1 MKRAGLVALL
11 GVFCLPVF
19 CSAAGVHVLTRLD
32 GPSSVF
38 VGESTSITVLAGVD
52 QPLSPSDG
60 IFTFDLDFIINNLT
74 GGGQL
79 LAVTNITRPN
89 VNDTLFSGSNGT
101 PTAYGVASI
110 RGGYLQDTLGVG
122 PPTPLFTV
130 TLQGV
135 APGTVQLTPG
145 PSVDPLGFDF
155 VLYQS
160 TPANT
165 TVTFDQ
171 GVRLEVLIPEP
182 GACAMGIG
190 CLLVSLNRRRCRA

>member
-1 MKRAGLVALL
+1 MLELL
-11 GVFCLPVF
+11 QEAIDK
-19 CSAAGVHVLTRLD
+19 SIIARD
-32 GPSSVF
+32 G
-38 VGESTSITVLAGVD
+38 D
-52 QPLSPSDG
+52 
-60 IFTFDLDFIINNLT
+60 
-74 GGGQL
+74 
-79 LAVTNITRPN
+79 R
-89 VNDTLFSGSNGT
+89 
-101 PTAYGVASI
+101 
-110 RGGYLQDTLGVG
+110 
-122 PPTPLFTV
+122 FTV
-130 TLQGV
+130 HGV

-145 PSVDPLGFDF
+145 PSVDTLGFDF